1 MTTFDT
7 PAPISVTVDLGFGN
21 VVIAAGDRDTTVVE
35 VVPSDVSNDEDRS
48 AAEKTRVE
56 RTDDGLLVRA
66 PKLRSWLTRSGGGSV
81 DVTIALPAGSHV
93 HGALGSADVSATG
106 HLGNCRIKT
115 GLGNLRLETA
125 EAVHLRSGS
134 GDITLA
140 LVTEWTDV
148 LTGSGDVRLDE
159 LGAGAV
165 VKNSNGDTWIGATAG
180 DLRVRAANGDI
191 DVDRAHADVAATSA
205 NGNIS
210 VRDVTRGLVVLETQ
224 IGDLD
229 VGIREGTAAWL
240 DVSAK
245 AGRVHNTLEA
255 TDGPDNAHD
264 TVKVRART
272 TMGQITIRRAPEAT
286 DAR

>member
-1 MTTFDT
+1 MPTFDT
-7 PAPISVTVDLGFGN
+7 PTPISVTVDLGFGN

-165 VKNSNGDTWIGATAG
+165 VKNSNGDTWIGVTAG

-255 TDGPDNAHD
+255 TDGPDNADD

>member
-1 MTTFDT
+1 MPTFDT
-7 PAPISVTVDLGFGN
+7 PTPISVTVDLGFGN

-66 PKLRSWLTRSGGGSV
+66 PKLRSWLSRSGGGSV

-106 HLGNCRIKT
+106 HLGDCRIKT

-125 EAVHLRSGS
+125 ETVHLRSGS
-134 GDITLA
+134 GDITVA
-140 LVTEWTDV
+140 RVTGRTDV

-165 VKNSNGDTWIGATAG
+165 VKNSNGDTWIGVTAG

-224 IGDLD
+224 VGDLD

-255 TDGPDNAHD
+255 TDGPDNADD

-272 TMGQITIRRAPEAT
+272 TMGQITIRRAQGAT
-286 DAR
+286 DAQ